1 MMLATFLFTN
11 CKKYNDAEIRS
22 SINDLKVRVER
33 LEKLCSEMNT
43 NISSLQAIVVAL
55 QKRDAVV
62 SVTDLPDNKGYTILF
77 ASGKSIFIYN
87 GKDGSDG
94 KDGVDGQ
101 NGLDGHTPSIC
112 IKQGADGTYYWT
124 LDGEWIVDDSG
135 NKIKAEGANGKDG
148 KNGTDAIT
156 PRLKIEEDY
165 WFVSYDNGISWLKLN
180 KATGKDGKDG
190 KDGMDGS
197 NITITQDKDNCY
209 VTLPDGSVITLQ
221 KNNST
226 ANPDII
232 KFADYRVK
240 MLCVSNWDT
249 DGDYELSKVEAA
261 QVSNLGTVFMGD
273 TDIFMFDELQ
283 YFTNLAVIDEDAFS
297 GCNNLISI
305 TIPPSVREIGK
316 RSFSGCSRLKSVCF
330 SDLQNSKLK
339 VISGGVTEYKDPYA
353 PISHPQVKSIE
364 GAFYRCYS
372 LAKLSLPPS
381 LQVIQ
386 AGAFYGCCNLQ
397 DVGLTAGSQLR
408 IIEASKKIL
417 AGYNRKDT
425 TLIVGAFEGAGLKT
439 IFIPKS
445 VTKLSAGVFHGCPIE
460 EVTFEKGSVL
470 SKFEGVFSNEFRKGN
485 YFGVFSDLTKLKKIV
500 IPESVTVFGDCV
512 FKGCSSLE
520 SVVFEGKSSIQT
532 LPGIEYQNNV
542 DEQTIGGIFA
552 DCSSLEYI
560 SLPASIHTIGD
571 GTFYNC
577 VNLKT
582 VEFEDGSQLKYIR
595 SYDPGKTIGAFDKC
609 INLRTIRMG
618 TIAPPELQPD
628 NSSYYLF
635 DDISVEKITLL
646 VPEGSSTAYSN
657 VPSWRRFIIKEYYN

>member
-1 MMLATFLFTN
+1 MKKIFVVMMLAIMLFTN

-22 SINDLKVRVER
+22 SINELKTRVER
-33 LEKLCSEMNT
+33 LEKLCSDMNT
-43 NISSLQAIVVAL
+43 NISSLQAIVAAL

-62 SVTDLPDNKGYTILF
+62 SITDLPDNRGYTILF
-77 ASGKSIFIYN
+77 ASGKSIYIYN
-87 GKDGSDG
+87 GKDGSNG

-101 NGLDGHTPSIC
+101 NGLNGHTPSIG
-112 IKQGADGTYYWT
+112 IKQGADGMYYWT

-135 NKIKAEGANGKDG
+135 NKIKAEGTNGK
-148 KNGTDAIT
+148 
-156 PRLKIEEDY
+156 
-165 WFVSYDNGISWLKLN
+165 
-180 KATGKDGKDG
+180 
-190 KDGMDGS
+190 DGS

-209 VTLPDGSVITLQ
+209 VTLPDGSVITLA
-221 KNNST
+221 KSNSS

-240 MLCVSNWDT
+240 MLCISYWDT
-249 DGDYELSKVEAA
+249 DGDYELSKKEAA

-316 RSFSGCSRLKSVCF
+316 RAFSGCSRLKSVCF

-372 LAKLSLPPS
+372 LSKLSLPPS

-417 AGYNRKDT
+417 AGYNKDT

-470 SKFEGVFSNEFRKGN
+470 SKFEGVFSNEFSKGN

-500 IPESVTVFGDCV
+500 IPESVTAFGDCV

-542 DEQTIGGIFA
+542 DEKTIGGIFA

-560 SLPASIHTIGD
+560 SLPASINTVGD

-635 DDISVEKITLL
+635 NDISVEKITLL
-646 VPEGSSTAYSN
+646 VPEGSSRTYSN

>member
-1 MMLATFLFTN
+1 MMLATLLFTN

-22 SINDLKVRVER
+22 DINELKVRVER

-43 NISSLQAIVVAL
+43 NMSSLQAIVVAL
-55 QKRDAVV
+55 QNRDAVV

-101 NGLDGHTPSIC
+101 NGLDGHTPSIG

-124 LDGEWIVDDSG
+124 LDGEWIVDDFG
-135 NKIKAEGANGKDG
+135 NKIKAEGTNGKDG

-165 WFVSYDNGISWLKLN
+165 WFVSYDNGITWVKLN

-190 KDGMDGS
+190 KDGS

-221 KNNST
+221 KSNST

-249 DGDYELSKVEAA
+249 DGDYELSKEEAA

-316 RSFSGCSRLKSVCF
+316 RAFSLCSRLKSVYF
-330 SDLQNSKLK
+330 SDLSNSKLK
-339 VISGGVTEYKDPYA
+339 VISGGVTECKTGITLDSPLRA
-353 PISHPQVKSIE
+353 KSIE
-364 GAFYRCYS
+364 GAFYRCNS
-372 LAKLSLPPS
+372 LSKLSLPPS

-417 AGYNRKDT
+417 AGYNKDT

-470 SKFEGVFSNEFRKGN
+470 SKFEGVFSNGFRKGN

-520 SVVFEGKSSIQT
+520 SVVFEGKSSIQK
-532 LPGIEYQNNV
+532 LQGIGYDNNI
-542 DEQTIGGIFA
+542 DNGPIGGVFA
-552 DCSSLEYI
+552 DCSSLESI
-560 SLPASIHTIGD
+560 TLPASVQDLGE
-571 GTFYNC
+571 GTFINC
-577 VNLKT
+577 ISLKT
-582 VEFEDGSQLKYIR
+582 VEFEDGSQLKYIA
-595 SYDPGKTIGAFDKC
+595 SSKGYNYGAFDKC

-618 TIAPPELQPD
+618 AIAPPKLQPD
-628 NSSYYLF
+628 PDNTYYLF
-635 DDISVEKITLL
+635 DDVIVDKITLL

-657 VPSWRRFIIKEYYN
+657 APSWKRFIIKEYYN

>member
-1 MMLATFLFTN
+1 MKKIFVVMMLAIMLFTN

-22 SINDLKVRVER
+22 SINELKTRVER
-33 LEKLCSEMNT
+33 LEKLCSDMNT
-43 NISSLQAIVVAL
+43 NISSLQAIVAAL

-62 SVTDLPDNKGYTILF
+62 SITDLPDNRGYTILF
-77 ASGKSIFIYN
+77 ASGKSIYIYN
-87 GKDGSDG
+87 GKDGSNG

-101 NGLDGHTPSIC
+101 NGLNGHTPSIG
-112 IKQGADGTYYWT
+112 IKQGADGMYYWT

-135 NKIKAEGANGKDG
+135 NKIKAEGTNGK
-148 KNGTDAIT
+148 
-156 PRLKIEEDY
+156 
-165 WFVSYDNGISWLKLN
+165 
-180 KATGKDGKDG
+180 
-190 KDGMDGS
+190 DGS

-209 VTLPDGSVITLQ
+209 VTLPDGSVITLA
-221 KNNST
+221 KSNSS

-240 MLCVSNWDT
+240 MLCISYWDT
-249 DGDYELSKVEAA
+249 DGDYELSKKEAA

-316 RSFSGCSRLKSVCF
+316 RAFYYCSRLKSVCF

-372 LAKLSLPPS
+372 LSKLSLPPS

-417 AGYNRKDT
+417 AGYNKDT

-470 SKFEGVFSNEFRKGN
+470 SKFEGVFSNEFSKGN

-500 IPESVTVFGDCV
+500 IPESVTAFGDCV

-542 DEQTIGGIFA
+542 DEKTIGGIFA

-560 SLPASIHTIGD
+560 SLPASINTVGD

-635 DDISVEKITLL
+635 NDISVEKITLL
-646 VPEGSSTAYSN
+646 VPEGSSRTYSN

>member
-1 MMLATFLFTN
+1 MKKIFVVMMLAIMLFTN

-22 SINDLKVRVER
+22 SINDLKARVER
-33 LEKLCSEMNT
+33 LEKLCSDMNT
-43 NISSLQAIVVAL
+43 NISSLQAIVAAL

-62 SVTDLPDNKGYTILF
+62 SVTDLPDNRGYTILF
-77 ASGKSIFIYN
+77 ASGKSIYIYN
-87 GKDGSDG
+87 GKDGSNG

-101 NGLDGHTPSIC
+101 NGLNGHTPSIG
-112 IKQGADGTYYWT
+112 IKQGADGMYYWT

-135 NKIKAEGANGKDG
+135 NKIKAEGTNGKDG

-156 PRLKIEEDY
+156 PILKIEEDY
-165 WFVSYDNGISWLKLN
+165 WFVSYDNGNTWVKLN
-180 KATGKDGKDG
+180 KATGKDG

-209 VTLPDGSVITLQ
+209 VTLPDGSVITLA
-221 KNNST
+221 KSNSS

-240 MLCVSNWDT
+240 MLCISYWDT
-249 DGDYELSKVEAA
+249 DGDYELSKKEAA

-316 RSFSGCSRLKSVCF
+316 RAFSCCSRLKSVYF
-330 SDLQNSKLK
+330 SDPQNSKLK
-339 VISGGVTEYKDPYA
+339 VISGGVTEYKDPYVHS
-353 PISHPQVKSIE
+353 SHPQVKSIE

-372 LAKLSLPPS
+372 LSKLSLPPS

-386 AGAFYGCCNLQ
+386 AGAFYGCFNLQ

-408 IIEASKKIL
+408 IIEASEKIL
-417 AGYNRKDT
+417 AGYNKDT

-470 SKFEGVFSNEFRKGN
+470 SKFEGVFSNEFSKGN
-485 YFGVFSDLTKLKKIV
+485 YFGVFSDLTKLKKNSDSRISY
-500 IPESVTVFGDCV
+500 SV
-512 FKGCSSLE
+512 
-520 SVVFEGKSSIQT
+520 
-532 LPGIEYQNNV
+532 
-542 DEQTIGGIFA
+542 
-552 DCSSLEYI
+552 
-560 SLPASIHTIGD
+560 
-571 GTFYNC
+571 
-577 VNLKT
+577 
-582 VEFEDGSQLKYIR
+582 
-595 SYDPGKTIGAFDKC
+595 
-609 INLRTIRMG
+609 
-618 TIAPPELQPD
+618 
-628 NSSYYLF
+628 
-635 DDISVEKITLL
+635 
-646 VPEGSSTAYSN
+646 
-657 VPSWRRFIIKEYYN
+657 WRLCF

>member
-1 MMLATFLFTN
+1 MLATLLFTN

-101 NGLDGHTPSIC
+101 NGLDGHTPSIG

-190 KDGMDGS
+190 MDGS
-197 NITITQDKDNCY
+197 NITITLDKDNCY

-249 DGDYELSKVEAA
+249 DGDYELSKGEAA

-316 RSFSGCSRLKSVCF
+316 RAFSGCSRLKSVCF

-339 VISGGVTEYKDPYA
+339 VISGGVTEYKDPYVLS
-353 PISHPQVKSIE
+353 SHPQAKSIE

-372 LAKLSLPPS
+372 LSKLSLPPS

-386 AGAFYGCCNLQ
+386 AGAFYGCFNLQ

-512 FKGCSSLE
+512 FE
-520 SVVFEGKSSIQT
+520 
-532 LPGIEYQNNV
+532 
-542 DEQTIGGIFA
+542 D
-552 DCSSLEYI
+552 
-560 SLPASIHTIGD
+560 
-571 GTFYNC
+571 C

-595 SYDPGKTIGAFDKC
+595 SYDPGETIGAFDKC

-618 TIAPPELQPD
+618 TIAPPKLQPD

-635 DDISVEKITLL
+635 NDISVEKITLL
-646 VPEGSSTAYSN
+646 VPEGSSTTYSN